1 MYIVC
6 NERKWYREYFIFK
19 STFVFL
25 IDTGEKIKN
34 MAKYQKWEET
44 IKDEQ
49 VKSYNECASHYI
61 E

>member
-25 IDTGEKIKN
+25 IDTGEKIK
-34 MAKYQKWEET
+34 KYGK
-44 IKDEQ
+44 ISK
-49 VKSYNECASHYI
+49 VGRNH
-61 E
+61 

>member
-6 NERKWYREYFIFK
+6 NERKWYREYFVFK

-44 IKDEQ
+44 IKDE
-49 VKSYNECASHYI
+49 
-61 E
+61 